1 MKNQATA
8 LLKKLGAT
16 AVIASASI
24 ASVPA
29 FAAEGDI
36 DVSGPVGVVA
46 KVGIAAGLIGVAVLG
61 VLAAIKGYK
70 MVRGAM

>member
-1 MKNQATA
+1 MNKATA

-16 AVIASASI
+16 AVIAT

-36 DVSGPVGVVA
+36 DVSALLTTIGKVV
-46 KVGIAAGLIGVAVLG
+46 VAAGLVGVAILSAYG
-61 VLAAIKGYK
+61 AIKGYK
-70 MVRGAM
+70 MIRAAM

>member
-1 MKNQATA
+1 MSKATQ

-16 AVIASASI
+16 AVIAT

-36 DVSGPVGVVA
+36 DVSGLLTTIGKVV
-46 KVGIAAGLIGVAVLG
+46 VAAGLVGVAILSAYG
-61 VLAAIKGYK
+61 AIKGYK
-70 MVRGAM
+70 MIRAAM

>member
-1 MKNQATA
+1 MKKQATA

-16 AVIASASI
+16 AVIAT

-36 DVSGPVGVVA
+36 DVSAVTGVIA
-46 KVGIAAGLIGVAVLG
+46 KVGVAAGLIGVAVLG
-61 VLAAIKGYK
+61 VMAAIKGYK

>member
-1 MKNQATA
+1 MNKATQ

-16 AVIASASI
+16 AVIAT

-36 DVSGPVGVVA
+36 DVSGLLTTIGKVV
-46 KVGIAAGLIGVAVLG
+46 VAAGLVGVAILSAYG
-61 VLAAIKGYK
+61 AIKGYK
-70 MVRGAM
+70 MIRAAM

>member
-16 AVIASASI
+16 AVIAT

-29 FAAEGDI
+29 FAADGDI
-36 DVSGPVGVVA
+36 DVSAVTGVIA
-46 KVGIAAGLIGVAVLG
+46 KVGVAAGLIGVAVLG
-61 VLAAIKGYK
+61 VMAAIKGYK

>member
-1 MKNQATA
+1 MNKATQ

-16 AVIASASI
+16 AVIAT

-36 DVSGPVGVVA
+36 DVSALLTTIGKVV
-46 KVGIAAGLIGVAVLG
+46 VAAGLVGVAILSAYG
-61 VLAAIKGYK
+61 AIKGYK
-70 MVRGAM
+70 MIRAAM

>member
-1 MKNQATA
+1 MEKQTQAVA
-8 LLKKLGAT
+8 LLKKIGAT
-16 AVIASASI
+16 AVVAT

-36 DVSGPVGVVA
+36 DVSAVIGVIS

-61 VLAAIKGYK
+61 VIAAIKGYK
-70 MVRGAM
+70 MVRAAM

>member
-1 MKNQATA
+1 MKNQATE

-36 DVSGPVGVVA
+36 DVSGPLGVVG
-46 KVGIAAGLIGVAVLG
+46 KVVVGAGLLGVAFLG
-61 VLAAIKGYK
+61 AYAAIKGYK
-70 MVRGAM
+70 MIRAAM

>member
-1 MKNQATA
+1 MKAQTQAVA
-8 LLKKLGAT
+8 LLKKIGAT
-16 AVIASASI
+16 VVVAT

-36 DVSGPVGVVA
+36 DVSAVTGVIA

-61 VLAAIKGYK
+61 VIAAIKGYK
-70 MVRGAM
+70 MVRAAM

>member
-8 LLKKLGAT
+8 LLKKLGAA
-16 AVIASASI
+16 AVVAT

-36 DVSGPVGVVA
+36 DVSAVVTVLG
-46 KVGIAAGLIGVAVLG
+46 KVAIAGGLIGVTVLG
-61 VLAAIKGYK
+61 VIAGIKGYK
-70 MVRGAM
+70 MVRAAM